1 MGHVKLANYSLA
13 YKRIKNAA
21 FEGAGTKS
29 TVLFFVAADV
39 DAICAFRMWTTLLK
53 SDCISYVVV
62 PVATMDDIRS
72 EVKNMSSSI
81 RSILMLN
88 CGGLFNLEDYMEM
101 SEDVSIYIL
110 DSHRPV
116 NLRNAFWNNEVIVFH
131 ETDLDKELVQEKD
144 AIIFTEE
151 NEYEPRNG
159 HGPDSDDDDDPED
172 DQDKDED
179 DDDDDDHRRRR
190 RRTGVDTEVIP
201 EDPNRQWK
209 QSRAIIVEYM
219 SKGTLYGTSIANQ
232 TYMMATQLDR
242 TSSDMLWLAIVGL
255 TSQYINDQ
263 IGHAEYLDMVRIYK
277 DEAVRLTPA
286 ERQRPTPLDNGIDD
300 ANRGLS
306 TGASE
311 EGAIQCTE
319 EYRFMMVRHW
329 SLYESMYHSNYVASR
344 LGIWREPGRKRLLA
358 LLAKMGFSLEECNQ
372 VFAHMSIDLKR
383 ILKDRLEAVAP
394 EYGLHE
400 VLYTSFTRSYG
411 YRGLVSASDVV
422 HAVTGLL
429 EASPEA
435 LVALGHRSEWVAEET
450 LSAGVALN
458 TDNQENAQESTSWWH
473 NNFFRACDSLDSGG
487 GEDDQLQ
494 RGLKQ
499 CMKIQQALVR
509 QAIAIIEKQVI
520 ITLSTCR
527 VATLKDGPNLS
538 IFWNP
543 LTLGKLAQ
551 FLVHAIREYGSR
563 RAANRP
569 IPLVIAVLK
578 EETQTFVVTGVH
590 GSPLIGEVIPNK
602 FGTVFEKISYN
613 EKIPVKQLGF
623 DKSVIE
629 IDRDD
634 LEAFM
639 RCIDRYGSFRKS

>member
-21 FEGAGTKS
+21 FEGTGTKS

-53 SDCISYVVV
+53 SDCIMYVVV
-62 PVATMDDIRS
+62 PVAGMEDIRS
-72 EVKNMSSSI
+72 EMRNMSSSI

-88 CGGLFNLEDYMEM
+88 CGGLFNLDEYVEL
-101 SEDVSIYIL
+101 SEEVTIYVL
-110 DSHRPV
+110 DNHRPV

-131 ETDLDKELVQEKD
+131 ETDLDRDLAQEKE

-151 NEYEPRNG
+151 NEYEPRDNG
-159 HGPDSDDDDDPED
+159 DDSDDDLEDD
-172 DQDKDED
+172 DQDRDGDEEDEEEDED
-179 DDDDDDHRRRR
+179 GNHRRQR

-201 EDPNRQWK
+201 QSIRRQWK
-209 QSRAIIVEYM
+209 QSRAIIIEHM
-219 SKGTLYGTSIANQ
+219 SKGLTYSTSISNQ

-242 TSSDMLWLAIVGL
+242 TTADMLWLAIVGL

-277 DEAVRLTPA
+277 DEAARLSSGDRQGQGHVGANAA
-286 ERQRPTPLDNGIDD
+286 EADD
-300 ANRGLS
+300 VGRGLLN
-306 TGASE
+306 GALE
-311 EGAIQCTE
+311 EGSIQCTE

-372 VFAHMSIDLKR
+372 VFTHMSIDLKR
-383 ILKDRLEAVAP
+383 ILKDRLESVAP

-400 VLYTSFTRSYG
+400 ILYTSFTRSYG
-411 YRGLVSASDVV
+411 YRGLMSASDVV

-429 EASPEA
+429 EASPKT
-435 LVALGHRSEWVAEET
+435 LVALGQRAADNGQEQEEQ
-450 LSAGVALN
+450 
-458 TDNQENAQESTSWWH
+458 QEQQQQQESRQILAS
-473 NNFFRACDSLDSGG
+473 NFFRACDSLDGGG
-487 GEDDQLQ
+487 GEDDQL
-494 RGLKQ
+494 RHGLKL

-509 QAIAIIEKQVI
+509 QGVAIIEKQAI
-520 ITLSTCR
+520 ISLSTCR
-527 VATLKDGPNLS
+527 VATLKDGPDLS
-538 IFWNP
+538 LFWNP
-543 LTLGKLAQ
+543 LTLNKLAQ
-551 FLVHAIREYGSR
+551 FLVYAIREYGSK
-563 RAANRP
+563 RASTRP

-590 GSPLIGEVIPNK
+590 GSPLIGEAMPNK

-613 EKIPVKQLGF
+613 KRIPVKHLAF

-629 IDRDD
+629 IDRED

-639 RCIDRYGSFRKS
+639 TCIGRYMR